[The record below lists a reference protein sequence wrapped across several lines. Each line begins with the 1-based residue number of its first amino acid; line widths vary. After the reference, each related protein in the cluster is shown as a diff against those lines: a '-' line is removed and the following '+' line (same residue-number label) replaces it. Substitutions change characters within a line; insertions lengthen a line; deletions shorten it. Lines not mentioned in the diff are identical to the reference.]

1 MLLTGIT
8 LGAAVGAILGLT
20 GAGGGILAVPAL
32 MIGMGYSLADARPIS
47 LIAVGVAALL
57 GCADGW
63 RRGLVRYRAALWIA
77 LAGAL
82 CAPLGIWFAQRLPQ
96 RLSGALFGLLMVY
109 MALRMAS
116 QGLGKTAVSSPDADD
131 RDCHCRMNTG
141 TGRLRWT
148 RRCAR
153 WLFAVGAAAG
163 LLTGMFGVGGG
174 FVIVPSLRRV
184 SNVGMHSGVATSLM
198 VIATVS
204 AVSSAEMFAG
214 GTGMAAQGWWFV
226 GAAAAGTL
234 AGRRLSTRIAPRPLQ
249 CVFAGVMLL
258 AAGMLM
264 FKLFPEY
271 LR

>member
-1 MLLTGIT
+1 MLLTGIAS
-8 LGAAVGAILGLT
+8 GAAVGAVLGLT

-32 MIGMGYSLADARPIS
+32 MIGMGYSLADARPVS
-47 LIAVGVAALL
+47 LIAVGLAALL

-82 CAPLGIWFAQRLPQ
+82 CAPLGIWFAQWLPQ

-109 MALRMAS
+109 MAWRMLA
-116 QGLGKTAVSSPDADD
+116 QGLGKHARDSPDADS
-131 RDCHCRMNTG
+131 RNCQMNPG

-148 RRCAR
+148 WCCAR
-153 WLFAVGAAAG
+153 WLFAIGATAG

-174 FVIVPSLRRV
+174 FVIVPGLRRA
-184 SNVGMHSGVATSLM
+184 SNVGMHGGVATSLM

-204 AVSSAEMFAG
+204 ALSSAEMFAG
-214 GTGMAAQGWWFV
+214 GARMATQGWWFV

-234 AGRRLSTRIAPRPLQ
+234 AGRRLSSHMAPRPLQ
-249 CVFAGVMLL
+249 CVFAGAILL
-258 AAGMLM
+258 AAGVLM
-264 FKLFPEY
+264 VKLFS
-271 LR
+271 